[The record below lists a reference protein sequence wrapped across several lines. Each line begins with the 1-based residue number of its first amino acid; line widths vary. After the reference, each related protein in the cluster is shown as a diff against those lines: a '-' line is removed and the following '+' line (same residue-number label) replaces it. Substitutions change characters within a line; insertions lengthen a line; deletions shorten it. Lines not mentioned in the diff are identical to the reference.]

1 MKREKAEE
9 AQHIY
14 IPGMLKDN
22 EKTLSMYNYIN
33 TTRCVGTDK
42 KEKKHA

>member
-14 IPGMLKDN
+14 MLKDN

-33 TTRCVGTDK
+33 TTRCVGMDK